1 MNESN
6 FEIIGLMQLFGYI
19 GNEWACCMCFRGR
32 KSEHA
37 TWWVG
42 VVMQSDCV
50 SVCVCMCVVLA
61 PQPQGAS
68 QQLRP
73 GEIQRSVAHV
83 YNIKRSHCVLCC
95 APY

>member
-1 MNESN
+1 MYVGSDCHRIVFNRKRRMNESN

-42 VVMQSDCV
+42 VVMESDCV
-50 SVCVCMCVVLA
+50 SVCA
-61 PQPQGAS
+61 
-68 QQLRP
+68 
-73 GEIQRSVAHV
+73 
-83 YNIKRSHCVLCC
+83 CVLF
-95 APY
+95 